1 MRLLQWT
8 TEFFKKKGSESP
20 RLDAEILLAHAR
32 DCRRIDLYTAFA
44 DVPDETQ
51 LVAYRELVRRR
62 GGGVPVAQ
70 LVGTKEFYSL
80 SFRVDENV
88 LVPRPETEHLVTEAV
103 DLAKSMS
110 PQGRPVRIADIG
122 TGTGAI
128 ACSLAHSL
136 AAAEIVAT
144 DVSAAAL
151 KIAKW
156 NVEKLGFAD
165 RIELLPGDLT
175 APLGEQRFD
184 IVCSNPPY
192 VSQSEYDQLPPTV
205 RDHEP
210 AGALLAGPTGREVIE
225 RLLGDVPDY
234 LYPGGWLLIELS
246 PMIAADCKTAA
257 EAAGFQNVRLV
268 KDIARLERILVGQSP
283 ASA

>member
-8 TEFFKKKGSESP
+8 TDFFKKKGSESP

-32 DCRRIDLYTAFA
+32 GCRRIDLYTAFA

-51 LVAYRELVRRR
+51 LVAYRELIRRR
-62 GGGVPVAQ
+62 GGGAPVAQ

-103 DLAKSMS
+103 DLAKSIS
-110 PQGRPVRIADIG
+110 PPGRPVRIADIG

-128 ACSLAHSL
+128 VCSLAHSL
-136 AAAEIVAT
+136 PDAQLVAT

-151 KIAKW
+151 EIAKW
-156 NVEKLGFAD
+156 NVQKLGFAD
-165 RIELLPGDLT
+165 RIDLREGDLT
-175 APLGEQRFD
+175 GPLGGERFD
-184 IVCSNPPY
+184 ILCSNPPY
-192 VSQSEYDQLPPTV
+192 VSQSQYDELPPTV

-225 RLLGDVPDY
+225 RLLDEARTH
-234 LYPGGWLLIELS
+234 LHPGGWLLIELS
-246 PMIAADCKTAA
+246 PMIAADCHAA
-257 EAAGFQNVRLV
+257 AVAGGWHQVRLV
-268 KDIARLERILVGQSP
+268 KDVARLDRILVCRL
-283 ASA
+283 AT